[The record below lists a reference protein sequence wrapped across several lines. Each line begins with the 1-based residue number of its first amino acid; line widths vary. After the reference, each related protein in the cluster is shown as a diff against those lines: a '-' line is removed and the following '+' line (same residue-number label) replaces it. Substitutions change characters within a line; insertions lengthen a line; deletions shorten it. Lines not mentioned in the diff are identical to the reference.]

1 MKRVSCPLYLC
12 QKIIIMR
19 TVIYI
24 SLTSAIVFLAACN
37 SKKEEQDF
45 GKKQPE
51 TSTETAQTPAQK
63 GQEIFEGK
71 GTCTTCHKPNE
82 KVVGPSLQDI
92 ATIYKQKGLSV
103 AAFINEESKPV
114 VDPALYETMKAN
126 FVLTKMMTP
135 EERQNIEAYIMS
147 FAK

>member
-1 MKRVSCPLYLC
+1 
-12 QKIIIMR
+12 MR
-19 TVIYI
+19 TAIYI

-51 TSTETAQTPAQK
+51 ATATAQTPAQK

-71 GTCTTCHKPNE
+71 GTCTTCHKPDE
-82 KVVGPSLQDI
+82 KVVGPSLKDI
-92 ATIYKQKGLSV
+92 AAIYKQKGLSV

>member
-1 MKRVSCPLYLC
+1 
-12 QKIIIMR
+12 MR
-19 TVIYI
+19 NTIYI
-24 SLTSAIVFLAACN
+24 VLALASFVIGACN
-37 SKKEEQDF
+37 GKKEEQDF

-51 TSTETAQTPAQK
+51 TSATTAQTPAQK

-92 ATIYKQKGLSV
+92 ATLYKQKGLSV

-126 FVLTKMMTP
+126 FAITKMMTP

>member
-1 MKRVSCPLYLC
+1 M
-12 QKIIIMR
+12 MR
-19 TVIYI
+19 TAIYI
-24 SLTSAIVFLAACN
+24 SLTAAIVFLVACN
-37 SKKEEQDF
+37 TKKEEQDF

-51 TSTETAQTPAQK
+51 AAATAQTPAEK

-71 GTCTTCHKPNE
+71 GTCTTCHKPDE
-82 KVVGPSLQDI
+82 KVVGPSLKDI

-126 FVLTKMMTP
+126 FAITKMMTP

>member
-1 MKRVSCPLYLC
+1 
-12 QKIIIMR
+12 MR
-19 TVIYI
+19 NTIYI
-24 SLTSAIVFLAACN
+24 VLALASFVIGACN
-37 SKKEEQDF
+37 GKKEEQDF

-51 TSTETAQTPAQK
+51 TSATTAQTPAQK

-92 ATIYKQKGLSV
+92 ATLYKQKGLSV

-126 FVLTKMMTP
+126 FAITKLMTP

>member
-1 MKRVSCPLYLC
+1 MKRVGCPLYLC
-12 QKIIIMR
+12 QKIIMMR
-19 TVIYI
+19 TSIYI
-24 SLTSAIVFLAACN
+24 SLTAAIVFLGACN
-37 SKKEEQDF
+37 TKKEEQDF

-51 TSTETAQTPAQK
+51 AATAQTPAEK

-71 GTCTTCHKPNE
+71 GTCTTCHKPDE
-82 KVVGPSLQDI
+82 KVVGPSLKDI

-126 FVLTKMMTP
+126 FAVTKMMTP

-147 FAK
+147 FAP

>member
-1 MKRVSCPLYLC
+1 
-12 QKIIIMR
+12 MR
-19 TVIYI
+19 NTIYI
-24 SLTSAIVFLAACN
+24 SLALASFVIAACN
-37 SKKEEQDF
+37 GKKEEQDF
-45 GKKQPE
+45 GKKQSE
-51 TSTETAQTPAQK
+51 TSASTPQTPAQK

-126 FVLTKMMTP
+126 FAITKMMTP
-135 EERQNIEAYIMS
+135 EERLNLEAYIMS

>member
-1 MKRVSCPLYLC
+1 
-12 QKIIIMR
+12 MR
-19 TVIYI
+19 NTIYI
-24 SLTSAIVFLAACN
+24 AFALASFVIGACN
-37 SKKEEQDF
+37 GKKEEQDF

-114 VDPALYETMKAN
+114 IDPALYETMKAN
-126 FVLTKMMTP
+126 FAITKMMTP